1 MNWDQIENGW
11 KQDKG
16 DVNDRWGDLTD
27 DQLASRIQATFVNSY
42 VEAEP
47 DLTEWQQHV
56 REIKRPR

>member
-27 DQLASRIQATFVNSY
+27 DQLANRIQTTFGNSY

-47 DLTEWQQHV
+47 DLTEWQQRL